1 MRGRHGS
8 GSSKMTV
15 PVKVKLVAFDLDGT
29 LLGKEL
35 LLRPRVLSA
44 IEKMR
49 ERGVQGCIVT
59 GRMYRSAL
67 PFVRQL
73 QFTAPVVCYQGA
85 AVIDPQTDDVLQDVP
100 LPNAEALE
108 LDSYAR
114 SSGLHIQLYAND
126 RYYCERR
133 NRYADLYATISGV
146 EPIVVPS
153 LARQFEAWDATKACI
168 IAEPEV
174 AAEQVLRV
182 KALCG
187 DRAYVTRSIPWFIE
201 VMNSNVNKGKSLE
214 LVARYLDIP
223 MEQVLAVG
231 DSWNDAPLLRAAG
244 FGVAMGSAPREL
256 LDVADAVVA
265 DVENDGVAEAVE
277 RFVLA

>member
-1 MRGRHGS
+1 MHKRRS
-8 GSSKMTV
+8 CAR
-15 PVKVKLVAFDLDGT
+15 VKARVKFKLVAFDLDGT
-29 LLGKEL
+29 LLGEEL
-35 LLRPRVLSA
+35 QLRPRVLSA
-44 IEKMR
+44 IAKMR
-49 ERGVQGCIVT
+49 ERGVLGCIVT
-59 GRMYRSAL
+59 GRMYRAAL

-100 LPNAEALE
+100 LPNAQALE
-108 LDSYAR
+108 LDAYAR
-114 SSGLHIQLYAND
+114 KSGLHIQLYAND
-126 RYYCERR
+126 RYYCEER
-133 NRYADLYATISGV
+133 NRYADLYAKISGV

-153 LARQFEAWDATKACI
+153 LSRQFEVWDATKACI
-168 IAEPEV
+168 IAEPETV
-174 AAEQVLRV
+174 VQHLPQVR
-182 KALCG
+182 ALCG

-214 LVARYLDIP
+214 VVARYLDIP

-231 DSWNDAPLLRAAG
+231 DSWNDAPLLQAAG
-244 FGVAMGSAPREL
+244 FGVAMGSAPKEL
-256 LDVADAVVA
+256 VQVADAVVA